1 MNKNYAIEGLRGI
14 LMIWIVLYHYTFVYN
29 QLVMGKTVAFTPVF
43 NNGGAVGVELF
54 FVMSGFFLVG
64 PLTNLGGGI
73 LDSLKWFSKRYWRLW
88 PAYAISITITFLWML
103 LLPVPGRVVDFLSY
117 ICNLLFIAHPGV
129 DYVDRAHWYIAAL
142 VELQFLTAVLCAIKN
157 KKVRVYSLLGILVV
171 LVLLGQASLRLGWE
185 RPIELNWFLTGAE
198 GVLIG
203 ICIGLIKEYK
213 ICIPILGGL
222 FLWLTHLSWLYAFY
236 ISLFCLCAYPINGRI
251 DSIKDKILGN
261 RVLAWIGGISFCWYL
276 IHQNIGY
283 SLMYYI
289 LPDRTSNLMF
299 LVMPMI
305 ATLFFAIIVS
315 FLSDRIIKQF
325 SKKYES

>member
-1 MNKNYAIEGLRGI
+1 
-14 LMIWIVLYHYTFVYN
+14 
-29 QLVMGKTVAFTPVF
+29 
-43 NNGGAVGVELF
+43 
-54 FVMSGFFLVG
+54 
-64 PLTNLGGGI
+64 
-73 LDSLKWFSKRYWRLW
+73 
-88 PAYAISITITFLWML
+88 ML

-251 DSIKDKILGN
+251 DSIKDKILGK